1 MSRPATNRGSADLI
15 FRSSSPRQLSLGL
28 AALRLAVATIFI
40 RHGAQKLFVYGFA
53 GVTGAFTQM
62 GVPFPGV
69 TGPFIAL
76 LEFFG
81 GIALAMGFLTGP
93 IALAFAFDM
102 LAAILLVQLKRG
114 FSGYELE
121 FLLLGS
127 SVALFLAGAG
137 RFSVD
142 ALLAGRGSNSAGGS
156 GSVST

>member
-1 MSRPATNRGSADLI
+1 MLFSRSA
-15 FRSSSPRQLSLGL
+15 SPRQLSFGL

-62 GVPFPGV
+62 GIPFPGV

-81 GIALAMGFLTGP
+81 GIALLIGFLTRV
-93 IALAFAFDM
+93 IAVAFVFDM
-102 LAAILLVQLKRG
+102 LVAILLVQLKRG

-121 FLLLGS
+121 FLLLVS
-127 SVALFLAGAG
+127 SVAFFLAGAG

-142 ALLAGRGSNSAGGS
+142 ALLAGRNNPSEALIE
-156 GSVST
+156 

>member
-1 MSRPATNRGSADLI
+1 ML
-15 FRSSSPRQLSLGL
+15 FVRSSSPGQVSLGL
-28 AALRLAVATIFI
+28 AAIRLAVATIFI

-81 GIALAMGFLTGP
+81 GIALLIGLLTRL
-93 IALAFAFDM
+93 IALGFVFDM
-102 LAAILLVQLKRG
+102 LVAILLVQLKRG

-121 FLLLGS
+121 FLLLTS
-127 SVALFLAGAG
+127 SVALFLTGAG

-142 ALLAGRGSNSAGGS
+142 ALLAGRNEAPAAGHAA
-156 GSVST
+156 

>member
-1 MSRPATNRGSADLI
+1 MSF
-15 FRSSSPRQLSLGL
+15 FRSPSPRQLSIGL

-69 TGPFIAL
+69 MGPFVGL

-81 GIALAMGFLTGP
+81 GIALAIGFLTRLVTLG
-93 IALAFAFDM
+93 FAFDM
-102 LAAILLVQLKRG
+102 LAAILLVQMKRG

-121 FLLLGS
+121 FTLLGS
-127 SVALFLAGAG
+127 SVALFLTGAG

-142 ALLAGRGSNSAGGS
+142 VLLAGRNKPSETLSE
-156 GSVST
+156 

>member
-1 MSRPATNRGSADLI
+1 MSFLRA
-15 FRSSSPRQLSLGL
+15 SSPRQMSLGL

-69 TGPFIAL
+69 MGPFIGL

-81 GIALAMGFLTGP
+81 GIALAMGFLTRLV
-93 IALAFAFDM
+93 ALGFVFDM
-102 LAAILLVQLKRG
+102 LGAILLVQLKRG

-127 SVALFLAGAG
+127 SLALALVGAG

-142 ALLAGRGSNSAGGS
+142 ALLAGRHAKESS
-156 GSVST
+156 

>member
-1 MSRPATNRGSADLI
+1 MSF
-15 FRSSSPRQLSLGL
+15 FRSPSPRQLSLGL

-40 RHGAQKLFVYGFA
+40 RHGVQKLFVYGFA

-69 TGPFIAL
+69 MGPFIGL

-81 GIALAMGFLTGP
+81 GIALAMGLLTRLV
-93 IALAFAFDM
+93 ALGFVFDM
-102 LAAILLVQLKRG
+102 LGAILLVQLKRG

-127 SVALFLAGAG
+127 SLALALAGAG

-142 ALLAGRGSNSAGGS
+142 ALLAGRHAKESS
-156 GSVST
+156 

>member
-1 MSRPATNRGSADLI
+1 MLFSRSA
-15 FRSSSPRQLSLGL
+15 SPRQLSFGL

-62 GVPFPGV
+62 GIPFPGV

-81 GIALAMGFLTGP
+81 GIALLIGLLTRLLALGFV
-93 IALAFAFDM
+93 FDM
-102 LAAILLVQLKRG
+102 LVAILLVQLKRG

-121 FLLLGS
+121 FLLLVS
-127 SVALFLAGAG
+127 SVAFFLAGAG

-142 ALLAGRGSNSAGGS
+142 ALLAGRNNPSEALIE
-156 GSVST
+156 

>member
-1 MSRPATNRGSADLI
+1 MVL
-15 FRSSSPRQLSLGL
+15 FRSPSPRQLSLGL
-28 AALRLAVATIFI
+28 AALRIAVATIFI

-62 GVPFPGV
+62 GVPLPGV
-69 TGPFIAL
+69 MGPLIGV

-81 GIALAMGFLTGP
+81 GIALAMGFLTRL
-93 IALAFAFDM
+93 LAVGFVLDM
-102 LAAILLVQLKRG
+102 LGAILLVQLKRG

-127 SVALFLAGAG
+127 SVALLLTGAG

-142 ALLAGRGSNSAGGS
+142 ALLAARQEKNPV
-156 GSVST
+156 SV